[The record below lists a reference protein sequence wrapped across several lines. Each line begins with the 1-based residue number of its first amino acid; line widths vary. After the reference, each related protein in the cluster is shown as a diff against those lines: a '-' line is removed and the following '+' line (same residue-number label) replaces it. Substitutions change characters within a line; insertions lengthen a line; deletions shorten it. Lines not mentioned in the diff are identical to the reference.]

1 MRILTLAATV
11 GLLCLPHAG
20 YARDKAAVN
29 PQASPEA
36 AKTEAKLPSPEQS
49 AAMAKSARD
58 KAETLERARD
68 HRVRQISKGIC
79 TGC

>member
-29 PQASPEA
+29 PQASPDA
-36 AKTEAKLPSPEQS
+36 AKAEAKLPSPEQS
-49 AAMAKSARD
+49 AAMVNPPATRPRLWSGLG
-58 KAETLERARD
+58 T
-68 HRVRQISKGIC
+68 
-79 TGC
+79 TG